1 MNQETEP
8 KKIRLITGFLHYK
21 YSNIEIKCRFIG
33 VRREEYIIIIPRNYY
48 KRSVFSNLYNILSK
62 SDPLIFSINNLGI
75 QTLTMHYWKRFSVD
89 QELYKSLF
97 YK

>member
-8 KKIRLITGFLHYK
+8 KKIRFITGFLHYK
-21 YSNIEIKCRFIG
+21 YLITEIKCRFIG
-33 VRREEYIIIIPRNYY
+33 VRKGEIIVIIPRNYY
-48 KRSVFSNLYNILSK
+48 KRSVFSNLHNILSRP
-62 SDPLIFSINNLGI
+62 STLTLSIYNRGI
-75 QTLTMHYWKRFSVD
+75 QTLTMHYWNRFSVD